1 MQLKPPPKLPLPVW
15 VDEILERID
24 SLPTVL
30 ELTRQ
35 LQQERDLVKRLRA
48 QRNLL
53 INKLS
58 EKGKL

>member
-1 MQLKPPPKLPLPVW
+1 MQLKTPPNLPLPVW

-53 INKLS
+53 INELAQK
-58 EKGKL
+58 EKV

>member
-53 INKLS
+53 INKLA
-58 EKGKL
+58 EKDKL

>member
-1 MQLKPPPKLPLPVW
+1 MQLKTPPKLPLPVW

-53 INKLS
+53 INKLT
-58 EKGKL
+58 KKDKL

>member
-1 MQLKPPPKLPLPVW
+1 MQLKTPPKLPLPVW
-15 VDEILERID
+15 VDVILERID

-53 INKLS
+53 INKLA
-58 EKGKL
+58 EKDKL

>member
-1 MQLKPPPKLPLPVW
+1 MQLKAPPKLPLPVW

-53 INKLS
+53 INKLA
-58 EKGKL
+58 EKDKL

>member
-1 MQLKPPPKLPLPVW
+1 MQLKTPPKLPLPVW
-15 VDEILERID
+15 VDEIVERID

-53 INKLS
+53 INKLAQK
-58 EKGKL
+58 EKV

>member
-1 MQLKPPPKLPLPVW
+1 MQLKTPPKLPLPVW

-53 INKLS
+53 INKLA
-58 EKGKL
+58 KKDKL

>member
-1 MQLKPPPKLPLPVW
+1 MQLKTPPKLPLPVW

-53 INKLS
+53 INKLA
-58 EKGKL
+58 EKDKL

>member
-1 MQLKPPPKLPLPVW
+1 MSLKTPPKLPLPAW
-15 VDEILERID
+15 VDEIVERID

-53 INKLS
+53 INKLAQK
-58 EKGKL
+58 EKV

>member
-1 MQLKPPPKLPLPVW
+1 MQLKTPPKLPLPVW